1 MNFENIKDTR
11 DYMEY
16 SQRELADKLKVSKST
31 YARWETGE
39 KIIPLKH
46 LIDLANLS
54 KINPDYIIG
63 LSNRKTMMKDKI
75 DINLHT
81 IAKNLKDFRRKNN
94 LTQTALAN
102 DINTT
107 HSVISSYENAKIL
120 IQTTFLFDICKKYN
134 LSILDI
140 LT

>member
-1 MNFENIKDTR
+1 
-11 DYMEY
+11 
-16 SQRELADKLKVSKST
+16 
-31 YARWETGE
+31 
-39 KIIPLKH
+39 
-46 LIDLANLS
+46 
-54 KINPDYIIG
+54 
-63 LSNRKTMMKDKI
+63 MMKDKI

-134 LSILDI
+134 LSILTMFASSLLKLFLIISFAI
-140 LT
+140 L